1 MSRPTSEIYLYN
13 PKEACTGNVEVMKL
27 SDYTF
32 QLLCNDPFDE
42 DLSYGTIIE
51 VEKYLTKDGHFQLK
65 KIVQVSE
72 YDRETY
78 WLPTGLNEKELRIVG
93 DKIVAEGGYW
103 EVMMGRVGI
112 VNLPKQSPLNVNEAL
127 NILMKEKL
135 LKQLLQGLIS
145 YHNTKK

>member
-1 MSRPTSEIYLYN
+1 MNSEFRGEL
-13 PKEACTGNVEVMKL
+13 KL
-27 SDYTF
+27 GANIKIHKCLI

-65 KIVQVSE
+65 KVVRVSE

-103 EVMMGRVGI
+103 EVMMGRFGI

-127 NILMKEKL
+127 KILIKEKL
-135 LKQLLQGLIS
+135 LKQLLQGLMS